1 MNLSFTEKKNI
12 RKNFGKLKESLSI
25 PNLIEVQKNS
35 YKELTDLDTSVESHL
50 VKGFER
56 VFNDVER
63 ILNNRPA
70 SSFPPHNILKV
81 NDNKY
86 VVELAVA
93 GYNKDEID
101 ITVED
106 NSLIIKGEKPEKD
119 VEGVEYLHKGI
130 GTRSFT
136 KTLSVADTLEVKGAE
151 FKDGILRV
159 GLENV
164 VPDHK
169 KPRKVE
175 IKNNL
180 NLLKRELL
188 QEDKEAA

>member
-1 MNLSFTEKKNI
+1 M
-12 RKNFGKLKESLSI
+12 
-25 PNLIEVQKNS
+25 
-35 YKELTDLDTSVESHL
+35 
-50 VKGFER
+50 
-56 VFNDVER
+56 
-63 ILNNRPA
+63 
-70 SSFPPHNILKV
+70 
-81 NDNKY
+81 
-86 VVELAVA
+86 A
-93 GYNKDEID
+93 GYSKENKRQNDALKSI
-101 ITVED
+101 
-106 NSLIIKGEKPEKD
+106 LKGEKPEKD

-175 IKNNL
+175 IKNDL
-180 NLLKRELL
+180 NLLKPELL
-188 QEDKEAA
+188 QESKEAA